1 MERMEN
7 LETDQH
13 PLPQENIVKSQ
24 RHFGRALGRA
34 LLYWLPVLMVCIFP
48 VAFLYGQNAGEAAI
62 QETFEPLMVFISIG
76 TGVYA
81 LCALIFRSVRK
92 GALGAA
98 LLMLVFLNFRYANAA
113 ARMVFPELRYWHVC
127 ALGLFVMGHIIYFLG
142 KLKADTQKN
151 ILRIITVVF
160 GGLVLVNLVLA
171 IPQMTQRMQG
181 QADTSAPVQ
190 EQVAAGEDNPNIYWL
205 IFDEYS
211 SFEVIDQVYQYD
223 YRPFDTWLQD
233 RGFSVVHGGSNEGYN
248 TDRILTNYI
257 NMDYLVTEE
266 MSYQEKAEVR
276 ESPNGLLKSLLAQNG
291 YQVKPL
297 GNAAYF
303 FGWDDTGNEGEAVT
317 VSGENLSYLLYHNT
331 ALQPFVQLDSN
342 ESKQKIINTMDWF
355 NDANNYGVKNRFVC
369 PYLELPHQPFYFDEN
384 GNSVALA
391 DSNNWKDKQ
400 IYLGQYNYTTK
411 RMMQAVEAIQVNDPE
426 AVIILQSDHS
436 ARAASDEE
444 LFKKLIPEPLMRTYF
459 AAVYLPDE
467 KLELDGLS
475 GVNVLRQT
483 FSRVFNVDLPAVE
496 VPDVEV
502 TKDGK

>member
-1 MERMEN
+1 
-7 LETDQH
+7 
-13 PLPQENIVKSQ
+13 
-24 RHFGRALGRA
+24 
-34 LLYWLPVLMVCIFP
+34 
-48 VAFLYGQNAGEAAI
+48 
-62 QETFEPLMVFISIG
+62 MVFISIG

-233 RGFSVVHGGSNEGYN
+233 RAF
-248 TDRILTNYI
+248 L
-257 NMDYLVTEE
+257 
-266 MSYQEKAEVR
+266 
-276 ESPNGLLKSLLAQNG
+276 
-291 YQVKPL
+291 
-297 GNAAYF
+297 
-303 FGWDDTGNEGEAVT
+303 
-317 VSGENLSYLLYHNT
+317 
-331 ALQPFVQLDSN
+331 
-342 ESKQKIINTMDWF
+342 
-355 NDANNYGVKNRFVC
+355 
-369 PYLELPHQPFYFDEN
+369 
-384 GNSVALA
+384 
-391 DSNNWKDKQ
+391 
-400 IYLGQYNYTTK
+400 
-411 RMMQAVEAIQVNDPE
+411 
-426 AVIILQSDHS
+426 
-436 ARAASDEE
+436 
-444 LFKKLIPEPLMRTYF
+444 
-459 AAVYLPDE
+459 
-467 KLELDGLS
+467 
-475 GVNVLRQT
+475 
-483 FSRVFNVDLPAVE
+483 
-496 VPDVEV
+496 
-502 TKDGK
+502 